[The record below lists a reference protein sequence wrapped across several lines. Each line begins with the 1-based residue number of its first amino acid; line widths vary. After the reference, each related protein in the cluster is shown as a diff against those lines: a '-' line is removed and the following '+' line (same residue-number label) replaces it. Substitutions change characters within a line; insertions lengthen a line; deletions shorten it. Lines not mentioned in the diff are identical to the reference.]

1 MLCVK
6 LLQESISI
14 SSYDNN
20 DIGGSNIFTHNHNCL
35 MGTITFEVHHI
46 TLTSPI
52 NTLATILKA
61 FWFFLIFMFFAY
73 FTFKHILHGHIRE
86 KIKYPIM
93 QAWTSLFCCAS
104 ATPYQARLLWIAH
117 RCFMIDEFQ
126 WWDGY
131 LSISL
136 RIF

>member
-20 DIGGSNIFTHNHNCL
+20 DIGGSNIFTHNHNYL
-35 MGTITFEVHHI
+35 MGTITFEVHYI

-61 FWFFLIFMFFAY
+61 F
-73 FTFKHILHGHIRE
+73 
-86 KIKYPIM
+86 
-93 QAWTSLFCCAS
+93 
-104 ATPYQARLLWIAH
+104 
-117 RCFMIDEFQ
+117 
-126 WWDGY
+126 
-131 LSISL
+131 
-136 RIF
+136 

>member
-20 DIGGSNIFTHNHNCL
+20 DIRGSNIFTHNHNCL
-35 MGTITFEVHHI
+35 MGTITFKVYHI

-61 FWFFLIFMFFAY
+61 F
-73 FTFKHILHGHIRE
+73 
-86 KIKYPIM
+86 
-93 QAWTSLFCCAS
+93 
-104 ATPYQARLLWIAH
+104 
-117 RCFMIDEFQ
+117 
-126 WWDGY
+126 
-131 LSISL
+131 
-136 RIF
+136 